1 MKSGTVNP
9 PLPTTGPVTRPAD
22 LPEPPAF
29 RSLPHGMPAWP
40 DPAPRLSPDGAPA
53 WPPTTADAPCKA
65 ESPGARICRLAEEAT
80 TVGEPESALRTLTE
94 LRAELDDFVRLQVG
108 RGLAD
113 GRSFGELARALGIS
127 RQAAHR
133 RYRELAPMRAPRR
146 LVATDE
152 ARRVVRLAHEET
164 RATGATAVG
173 SLQLLLGI
181 LRTDGDAARALR
193 SEGVTLARIRE
204 CGRMADFRDDGSGS
218 LRRILQRAGRVAFT
232 DGDARLRPEQLLLA
246 ALADADGGAG
256 RMLRALGTTPE
267 SIRARLGR

>member
-40 DPAPRLSPDGAPA
+40 DPAPRPSPDGAPA

-133 RYRELAPMRAPRR
+133 RYRELAPMRGTAPRSWR
-146 LVATDE
+146 PTRRAASCGSHTRRR
-152 ARRVVRLAHEET
+152 ARRARPPWGACSCCSASCGPT
-164 RATGATAVG
+164 ATPPARCDPRASRWRGYASAGGWRTSATTAPAACGG
-173 SLQLLLGI
+173 SCSAP
-181 LRTDGDAARALR
+181 DVSR
-193 SEGVTLARIRE
+193 S
-204 CGRMADFRDDGSGS
+204 
-218 LRRILQRAGRVAFT
+218 

-246 ALADADGGAG
+246 AIADADGGAG